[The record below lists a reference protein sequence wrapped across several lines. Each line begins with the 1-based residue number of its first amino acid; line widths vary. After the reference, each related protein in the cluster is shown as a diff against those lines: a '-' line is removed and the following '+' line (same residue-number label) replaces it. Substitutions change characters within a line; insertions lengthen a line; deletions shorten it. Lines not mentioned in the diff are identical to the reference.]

1 MCARL
6 SKAGAV
12 ARVLTW
18 MASIALVL
26 AIFLGVWEALLTLYH
41 WLPDAV
47 PQRQE
52 IVAYL
57 RGSVTDGVLEVDYL
71 NFVERY
77 HLLDVRRLFAGV
89 DHWFYL
95 MLAGSVLLLVL
106 QRRFAK
112 GRVLLRTGYLGLAS
126 ILLPGLLILLGGF
139 VPLFIFLHTL
149 LFPAGTWVFPDDSI
163 LIQLFPLGYFLRFG
177 ILYVGTLALIFG
189 GLLVWGKFNKEI
201 AHAYRDSQGNQK

>member
-1 MCARL
+1 
-6 SKAGAV
+6 
-12 ARVLTW
+12 
-18 MASIALVL
+18 MASIVLVL
-26 AIFLGVWEALLTLYH
+26 AIFLGVWEALLTLYRC
-41 WLPDAV
+41 LPDDV

-57 RGSVTDGVLEVDYL
+57 LGGVTTGVLEVDYL

-77 HLLDVRRLFAGV
+77 HLLDVRQLFARL

-95 MLAGSVLLLVL
+95 MLAGSVLLLLL
-106 QRRFAK
+106 QWRFGR
-112 GRVLLRTGYLGLAS
+112 GRVLLRTGYLGLAA
-126 ILLPGLLILLGGF
+126 ILLPGLVIVLGGF

-163 LIQLFPLGYFLRFG
+163 LIRLFPLAYFLRFG
-177 ILYVGTLALIFG
+177 VVYVGALALIFG